1 MSIPN
6 HRRQEP
12 PRRAA
17 HPPEDNPRV
26 ILGSSPRTEGK
37 AGDNPRVKPEGKAEG
52 KGGVMRV
59 PPEDPGEITTSKK
72 EG

>member
-17 HPPEDNPRV
+17 HPPE
-26 ILGSSPRTEGK
+26 GK
-37 AGDNPRVKPEGKAEG
+37 AGDTPEGKAEGNPRVKPEGIATI
-52 KGGVMRV
+52 MRV
-59 PPEDPGEITTSKK
+59 APEDLGEITTSKK